1 MPKID
6 FPNVQDAKD
15 FSPLPEGKYL
25 CQLSKITKA
34 TTKYDDEMWK
44 LHFKVIQGEY
54 TGRIIF
60 DNMVFSK
67 AALGRVKLI
76 CSRLG
81 LDTSQEVDVTPDL
94 LQGRKCYISVE
105 IQDYKDNKGY
115 TKKRNV
121 IPFAGYEQFEDIEE
135 GQEEISDEEDL
146 PF

>member
-1 MPKID
+1 MPTID
-6 FPNVQDAKD
+6 FPKIRNAKD

-25 CQLSKITKA
+25 CQLTEIVEA
-34 TTKYDDEMWK
+34 TTRYGDEMWK
-44 LHFKVIQGEY
+44 LHFKVIKGEY

-81 LDTSQEVDVTPDL
+81 LDTSTEIDITTDL
-94 LQGRKCYISVE
+94 LRGCKCYISVE
-105 IQDYKDNKGY
+105 IQDYKDKKGY

-121 IPFAGYEQFEDIEE
+121 IPFAGYEQVGDIEE
-135 GQEEISDEEDL
+135 VQEEVEEEEDL